1 MLHVAH
7 ATEIFLTGWSALLIP
22 TRNSDSAMKRL
33 MQRFLWMVLRSLCN
47 PRKKQNVKMQI
58 SKHTSDSKIPTHVM
72 TSRSRSCILSAFCRK
87 RGKLQF
93 IIFHLKSTL
102 SRHYKTWNPKNNPV
116 TTPVA
121 VAWHITK
128 QVLPCLTRSPSR
140 GSALSAVGVSPCCT
154 GVLAPSISVPQC
166 GGPSNVQQ
174 SSAMMDLLLKP
185 ICGVFHKGL
194 PNYANHDPFK
204 KNSHLPKGEL
214 WCHTNTEPIC
224 EKEFGLD
231 KTGRQ
236 NKKVLIP
243 HTAAQ

>member
-1 MLHVAH
+1 MLHIAH
-7 ATEIFLTGWSALLIP
+7 ATGIFLTGWSALLIP

-72 TSRSRSCILSAFCRK
+72 TSRSRSCILSAFCRQ

-140 GSALSAVGVSPCCT
+140 GSALRAVGGYTMLHRCS
-154 GVLAPSISVPQC
+154 GSIHQC
-166 GGPSNVQQ
+166 PTMWRAKQCSTEQ
-174 SSAMMDLLLKP
+174 
-185 ICGVFHKGL
+185 C
-194 PNYANHDPFK
+194 HDG
-204 KNSHLPKGEL
+204 STAETHL
-214 WCHTNTEPIC
+214 WCFPQ
-224 EKEFGLD
+224 
-231 KTGRQ
+231 R
-236 NKKVLIP
+236 
-243 HTAAQ
+243 AAKLCQPWPL